1 MGSVGKRGRGGRGRS
16 IEAEAG
22 IIPVL
27 QCERGSGTHNKVV
40 HCASGVEV
48 RRVCSL
54 LCFMHYGSVF

>member
-1 MGSVGKRGRGGRGRS
+1 MGGEVGGHTTKF

-27 QCERGSGTHNKVV
+27 QCERGSGTQHNKVV
-40 HCASGVEV
+40 HCASVEV